1 MNKDQQA
8 RLEHYARELADSGNT
23 ELLVRIAELAGIAE
37 ERIRAAMRAGTEAK
51 GVLDARVVTLALPR
65 RDVEQ
70 LLPAGLKLAP
80 QPLTMPDR
88 HPVFMLFSQECFDAW
103 FDEMDYNEL
112 LLGVPWVELE
122 EQHLPNRGPFIYMPR
137 LYLDE
142 VLPRV
147 LGNVLYGFEK
157 QAAAVEVTDESFTV
171 RDESGSALL
180 VDGRFDGAGE
190 PVAPAALPHFDAV
203 QQMLEQPTISQ
214 ALRIVDS
221 HAFYRRAGGPF
232 LCCINRY
239 RFDDPSTRVTPLR
252 ATVRVTGDFSPPG
265 FPTGTFEVGSLAAEP
280 LGAFHIRVPQE
291 ISLPGSCQDARYPTT
306 PPASGKRR
314 KVVVLGGGPASC
326 AAAFYLAKTGLYDI
340 KMYTLGFRL
349 GGKCAAGRNPEASHR
364 IEEHGLHA
372 FVGFYNNAMR
382 TVREVYE
389 QAEMPLA
396 RGQAPWS
403 VEDLARGQGPVAE
416 AFVGTNAVGLMG
428 RWRDVQGNFHWN
440 YFPTT
445 TELNE
450 LVPGVVPSGEEAGPQ
465 GFARALK
472 ITLERAI
479 KHARI
484 LPWTE
489 AEAQRASRARS
500 DTEPEVPH
508 AAERLLDFIEDRFIP
523 SARWEDWALFR
534 FLEQL
539 LSYIERFT
547 YEQITRAIE
556 SNTNTIRGVL
566 WLLKRLRRK
575 AHSLFADKKKT
586 EDPNA
591 WFEWSGLDIMLT
603 IAIGILSERVIHFD
617 QLDGIDLC
625 KWLRVHGVSPG
636 NDRSPI
642 VLAVYD
648 TLFAN
653 GSSEPVRPDD
663 LAAGVG
669 LRWLLLLLDYRGFQA
684 YEFRYSCP
692 QTIFTPYYRALRR
705 MGVEICFF
713 HRVEQLKV
721 ERRGDERRLAGV
733 RLRKQATVKGGP
745 GAYDPFW
752 LPPIPGNPEHLPPW
766 ADRPDYRQLEEGE
779 RLREH
784 DLEDAWSRWP
794 GVQDVELR
802 QGEDFDL
809 CICGLSLGAIPAIT
823 GDLIERRSP
832 AYCEPWARMVHGM
845 ETCQTISMQLW
856 MERPEAQLYTL
867 PNPPDRPEVP
877 PHRGL
882 LTEYVAPEPSFG
894 NLSHLIERE
903 GWSDDERIQA
913 PPAFLAYHTGALV
926 SGHPL
931 HGHPFD
937 EHDYPARVR
946 ADWRR
951 RARNWL
957 QRNYRDFYDRA
968 PKDWAAF
975 CEQMVA
981 PSDLRGTDR
990 FSWQFFNVGFQPWDL
1005 YVLSQ
1010 PGRIGLRPGQSESWV
1025 QGLFLCGDWT
1035 RTDLNAGCVEAATQ
1049 SGMLCSRV
1057 ISNHPRYIWHAG
1069 F

>member
-1 MNKDQQA
+1 MSKEQRA
-8 RLEHYARELADSGNT
+8 RLERYARELADSGNV

-37 ERIRAAMRAGTEAK
+37 ERIRAAIRATTEAR

-65 RDVEQ
+65 QDVEQ
-70 LLPAGLKLAP
+70 LLPAGLQLAP

-88 HPVFMLFSQECFDAW
+88 HPVFLLFSDECFDAW
-103 FDEMDYNEL
+103 FDELDYNEL
-112 LLGVPWVELE
+112 LLGVPWVELV

-137 LYLDE
+137 LYLDQM
-142 VLPRV
+142 LPRV

-157 QAAAVEVTDESFTV
+157 LAAAIAVDDESFTV
-171 RDESGSALL
+171 REEDSGTLL
-180 VDGRFDGAGE
+180 AEGRFKPTGDA
-190 PVAPAALPHFDAV
+190 VAPGALSNFDAI

-214 ALRIVDS
+214 ALRIVDAN
-221 HAFYRRAGGPF
+221 AFYRRAGGPF

-239 RFDDPSTRVTPLR
+239 RFDDPSARVTPLR
-252 ATVRVTGDFSPPG
+252 ATVRVTGDFSPPA
-265 FPTGTFEVGSLAAEP
+265 FPTGTFDVGCLATEE
-280 LGAFHIRVPQE
+280 LGAFHIRVPHE

-306 PPASGKRR
+306 PPASGRRR
-314 KVVVLGGGPASC
+314 KVVVLGGGPSSC

-340 KMYTLGFRL
+340 TMYTLGFRL
-349 GGKCAAGRNPEASHR
+349 GGKCAAGRNPEACYR

-389 QAEMPLA
+389 QAELPLA
-396 RGQAPWS
+396 RGQAPWT
-403 VEDLARGQGPVAE
+403 VEDLARGDGPVAE

-428 RWRDVQGNFHWN
+428 RWRDEQGNFHWH

-445 TELNE
+445 TEINDA
-450 LVPGVVPSGEEAGPQ
+450 VPGQMPDDDGPQ

-472 ITLERAI
+472 ITVERAI

-484 LPWTE
+484 LPWVE
-489 AEAQRASRARS
+489 AEARRS
-500 DTEPEVPH
+500 TQPAEDREPELPPLV
-508 AAERLLDFIEDRFIP
+508 ERLLDSVEERFTP
-523 SARWEDWALFR
+523 AARLEDWALFR
-534 FLEQL
+534 ALEQAL
-539 LSYIERFT
+539 TYLQRLT

-556 SNTNTIRGVL
+556 SNTVTIRGVL

-575 AHSLFADKKKT
+575 AHALFAGKRNEEPD
-586 EDPNA
+586 A
-591 WFEWSGLDIMLT
+591 WFEWSGLDVMLT
-603 IAIGILSERVIHFD
+603 VAVGLLTERVIHFD

-625 KWLRVHGVSPG
+625 RWLRVHGVSPG
-636 NDRSPI
+636 NDRSPV

-669 LRWLLLLLDYRGFQA
+669 LRWLLLLLDYQGFQA

-692 QTIFTPYYRALRR
+692 QTIFTPYYKALRR
-705 MGVEICFF
+705 LGVKICFF
-713 HRVEQLKV
+713 HRVEQLQV
-721 ERRGDERRLAGV
+721 ERHGDERRLVGV

-745 GAYDPFW
+745 DAYDPFW
-752 LPPIPGNPEHLPPW
+752 MPPISGNPEHLPPW

-779 RLREH
+779 RLVEH
-784 DLEDAWSRWP
+784 NLEDAWSRWP

-802 QGEDFDL
+802 RGKDFDL
-809 CICGLSLGAIPAIT
+809 CICGLSLGAIPAVA
-823 GDLIERRSP
+823 GDLVERRSS
-832 AYCEPWARMVHGM
+832 AYCEPWARMIHGI

-856 MERPEAQLYTL
+856 MKRPEDQLYT
-867 PNPPDRPEVP
+867 PPHRPDRPEIP

-882 LTEYVAPEPSFG
+882 LTEFVAPEPSFG
-894 NLSHLIERE
+894 NLTHLVERE
-903 GWSDDERIQA
+903 GWSDDPKIATVPR
-913 PPAFLAYHTGALV
+913 FLAYHTGALT

-937 EHDYPARVR
+937 EHDYPARVQ

-951 RARNWL
+951 RAKNWL
-957 QRNYRDFYDRA
+957 ARNYRDFYDRA
-968 PKDWAAF
+968 PTNWVTF

-981 PSDLRGTDR
+981 PDHVQGEDR
-990 FSWQFFNVGFQPWDL
+990 FSWQFFNVGMQPWDL

-1010 PGRIGLRPGQSESWV
+1010 PGRMGLRLGQSESWV
-1025 QGLFLCGDWT
+1025 RGLFLCGDWT
-1035 RTDLNAGCVEAATQ
+1035 RTDINAGCVEAATQ
-1049 SGMLCSRV
+1049 SGMLCARV
-1057 ISNHPRYIWHAG
+1057 ISNSPQYIWHPG